1 MLGIPLDQPPDAT
14 SDGRMVPPE
23 RDGIKAASMG
33 FLRNDDNPAILRGPM
48 VSKCL
53 QKLVAQDDHQNPS
66 SQQPQ
71 TLRV

>member
-14 SDGRMVPPE
+14 SDGRMVPAE

-33 FLRNDDNPAILRGPM
+33 FLRNDDNPAILRDPM
-48 VSKCL
+48 VSKYL
-53 QKLVAQDDHQNPS
+53 QMLVAQDDHQNPS